1 LCYTRGR
8 TLRDTLCPSDSQ
20 EIKKSRFLGK
30 PKKGTFPCLNCICCA
45 SIIKGN
51 TVNHP
56 TKGTKINLKDYTTCD
71 SKHVVYMLKCPCGLA
86 YIGQTSRAVK
96 ERIKEHRGN
105 IRNFKMGTA
114 TDTCVSRH
122 FYSKGHNV
130 SQLKW
135 MNLEQIKMPN
145 RGGDIKK
152 ILTQKEAYWIK
163 KMNTMAP
170 IGMND
175 YWSIT
180 PFLG

>member
-1 LCYTRGR
+1 ML
-8 TLRDTLCPSDSQ
+8 LPINSQ
-20 EIKKSRFLGK
+20 
-30 PKKGTFPCLNCICCA
+30 CIE
-45 SIIKGN
+45 
-51 TVNHP
+51 
-56 TKGTKINLKDYTTCD
+56 KD
-71 SKHVVYMLKCPCGLA
+71 
-86 YIGQTSRAVK
+86 SRAVK

-105 IRNFKMGTA
+105 IRNFKTGTA

-122 FYSKGHNV
+122 FHIKGHNV

-135 MNLEQIKMPN
+135 MTLEQIKMPS

-163 KMNTMAP
+163 KINTMAP

-175 YWSIT
+175 HWSIT